1 MKKEVKF
8 PEILRSLMNSKN
20 LTMKE
25 LGELV
30 GKSES
35 SISYW
40 LSGKVMPR
48 ISVIQKLAD
57 IFNITTD
64 ELIYGYKN
72 DSLENYEENVEY
84 LKDNYPNLVDLY
96 NEIHANKQLV
106 ILFDK
111 AKKLEP
117 QDLTQIL
124 KIIDTFN
131 KETKFYKRLSYF
143 IYLYIDKNFSNAK
156 ILMRKKLVYEAY
168 CST

>member
-111 AKKLEP
+111 VKKLEP

-131 KETKFYKRLSYF
+131 KETK
-143 IYLYIDKNFSNAK
+143 
-156 ILMRKKLVYEAY
+156 
-168 CST
+168 

>member
-72 DSLENYEENVEY
+72 DSLENYEEMLNT
-84 LKDNYPNLVDLY
+84 LK
-96 NEIHANKQLV
+96 IT
-106 ILFDK
+106 ILI
-111 AKKLEP
+111 L
-117 QDLTQIL
+117 LICTTRYTQI
-124 KIIDTFN
+124 N
-131 KETKFYKRLSYF
+131 
-143 IYLYIDKNFSNAK
+143 N
-156 ILMRKKLVYEAY
+156 
-168 CST
+168 